1 MNPTTADA
9 TTATTSAPAEVER
22 KCATA
27 QCAATFTGN
36 GIISCNDT

>member
-9 TTATTSAPAEVER
+9 TTATTSAPVEVER

-36 GIISCNDT
+36 GIISCSET